1 MPCKNVDVLLAR
13 YHNSIYD
20 LPANIGASYPD
31 DVNTTDE
38 QYNYVTDVARQLAKV
53 ANVTAHTLYE
63 LSRRGEEAFNVTVN
77 ETVVANLLYC
87 FLHDPQHCELIQ
99 SVLDED
105 NARRFSESR
114 LLMMRCLV
122 KLVKLTAYVRRH
134 NAGAA

>member
-13 YHNSIYD
+13 YYNSIYD

-38 QYNYVTDVARQLAKV
+38 RYNYVTDAARQLAKV

-87 FLHDPQHCELIQ
+87 FLYDPQHCELIQ

-105 NARRFSESR
+105 NARRFSESQSMTR
-114 LLMMRCLV
+114 RCVV
-122 KLVKLTAYVRRH
+122 KVT
-134 NAGAA
+134 

>member
-1 MPCKNVDVLLAR
+1 MPYKNIDVLLAR
-13 YHNSIYD
+13 YYNSIYD

-38 QYNYVTDVARQLAKV
+38 RYNYVTDAARQLAKV

-63 LSRRGEEAFNVTVN
+63 LSRGEEAFNVTVN

-105 NARRFSESR
+105 NARRFSELQS
-114 LLMMRCLV
+114 MTRCCVV
-122 KLVKLTAYVRRH
+122 KVT
-134 NAGAA
+134 

>member
-1 MPCKNVDVLLAR
+1 MPYKNIDVLLAR
-13 YHNSIYD
+13 YYNSIYD

-105 NARRFSESR
+105 NARRFSES
-114 LLMMRCLV
+114 LSLMRRCVV
-122 KLVKLTAYVRRH
+122 KVT
-134 NAGAA
+134 